1 MNDATIAQHHRL
13 QHVLRF
19 QESGGSQREY
29 CRQAHT
35 PTRKIL
41 AKYLKAFQEGGPPAL
56 LSRRNIGCP
65 TNRTT
70 LQDEAR
76 ILEYV
81 KLNPGHGPQRIA
93 NEMRNHLSVGHTG
106 VYGVLK
112 RKSLNRRRDREEWAR
127 IQLGQIVTKSEI
139 ETARQKARHRH
150 VEVSF
155 PGELWGNDT
164 FLVGR
169 LKAVGMVYHHLAV
182 DLASSYG
189 IAKLYPSRS
198 AENACDFLQHHLQP
212 KAKNLGIHACLQDNG
227 TEFTA
232 ARWRHGQKHSNHAFE
247 KLAARLGIELRFIR
261 PGHAWTNGTCER
273 LHQTLLHE
281 FYIPALCQKIYASL
295 EDLDY
300 DLQLFMAW
308 YNHHRTHQG
317 YRLKGCTPAQVY
329 FSGATPQKD
338 FFFHVA

>member
-1 MNDATIAQHHRL
+1 MNDATIAQRHRL
-13 QHVLRF
+13 QHVLGF
-19 QESGGSQREY
+19 QESGLSQRSY
-29 CRQAHT
+29 CRQAHA
-35 PTRKIL
+35 PTRKTL
-41 AKYLKAFQEGGPPAL
+41 AKHLKAFQEGGPQAL
-56 LSRRNIGCP
+56 LVRQHIFCP
-65 TNRTT
+65 ANRTS
-70 LQDEAR
+70 LQDETQ

-81 KLNPGHGPQRIA
+81 KFNPGHGPQRIA
-93 NEMRNHLSVGHTG
+93 NELKDRLSVGHTG
-106 VYGVLK
+106 VYGVLR
-112 RKSLNRRRDREEWAR
+112 RKELNRRRDREEWAR

-139 ETARQKARHRH
+139 ETAREQARHRH

-155 PGELWGNDT
+155 PGELWGHDT

-169 LKAVGMVYHHLAV
+169 LKGVGIIYHHLAV
-182 DLASSYG
+182 DIASSYG
-189 IAKLYPSRS
+189 IAKLYPARS
-198 AENACDFLQHHLQP
+198 AENACDFLQNHLRL

-232 ARWRHGQKHSNHAFE
+232 ARWRNDQKRSNHPFE
-247 KLAARLGIELRFIR
+247 ELATRLGIPLRFIL

-281 FYIPALCQKIYASL
+281 FYIPVLCQKIYTSL

-317 YRLKGCTPAQVY
+317 YRLKGRTPAQVY
-329 FSGATPQKD
+329 LSGATSQKD
-338 FFFHVA
+338 FFFNVA